1 MDNQNNKN
9 KETCSVSNH
18 LPGELEVMLGQ
29 AMIIGPKTAEYMD
42 RLIHSTGFKESMLG
56 ACKGIL
62 RLARICG
69 RNRIEA
75 ACCRGLQGDKYNLKV
90 IKQILDNKLEGQPLT
105 QPPCG
110 GFVQTKAHEHLR
122 GEQSFT

>member
-1 MDNQNNKN
+1 MDNQINNS
-9 KETCSVSNH
+9 KETCSVSDH
-18 LPGELEVMLGQ
+18 LPGELKDLLGQ

-69 RNRIEA
+69 RERIEA

-90 IKQILDNKLEGQPLT
+90 IKQILDNNLEGQPLT
-105 QPPCG
+105 QPVSG